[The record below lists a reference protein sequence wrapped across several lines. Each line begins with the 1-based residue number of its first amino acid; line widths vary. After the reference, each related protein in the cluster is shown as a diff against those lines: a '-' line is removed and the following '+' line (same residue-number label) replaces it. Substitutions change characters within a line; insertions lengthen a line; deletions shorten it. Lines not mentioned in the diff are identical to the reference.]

1 MAAMTDSLKE
11 RENLYKLMIRFS
23 ATIFKLIHEG
33 FMEMF
38 YGARPEQPAVPG
50 LTPQV
55 ETNRGIDLE
64 YEPEGNEASGE
75 WQRSSS
81 ADELFMSNLELQKID
96 REAGKGKEDDSPS
109 ADAVIQHIFKI
120 TSNRK
125 LSHFSQLRDPKPL
138 SQASNNVVTQNSDV
152 VDAEGICEQVKIE
165 LIKYSISQEVFAKAV
180 LGKSQGYL
188 SEMLKH
194 GESFF
199 RPQDHTHYKGW
210 LNFETMRQFLQKP
223 EAERLQIYYQKGE
236 ELKMERLKRRQ
247 LEVGLTEEMAK
258 KKRRIIPM
266 QAKAVMEDYYNNHKY
281 LSMEKRQILANQ
293 LAIPEQCVSD
303 YFKNLRSRK
312 KHEDNMTYLLQEV
325 GNDDKHLEQGDSET
339 ESAKNHLPSCSGIS
353 MEPTVHSGKSTLHL
367 PSMIPQC
374 GRRTNIAPRVFS
386 EVEGPLAKGAPEI
399 DLVESKIASLTQCQK
414 GTPKQQQ
421 QQEVKC
427 LDTASRTDVCPEVS
441 KIPPSTTCQPSAQ
454 EDLAGGRNG
463 VLSRESSTGADTVQ
477 TFSFDTLIDGS
488 MMLHEGSSENE
499 EALDVGRQIYSTNNT
514 HKGNKVHVDQSTVD
528 ADHGTSPP
536 AAMYETYYVT
546 AHKGP
551 CRTASFS
558 QNGRLIATGSMDAS
572 IKVLDVERMVAKNT
586 MPQSQDQ
593 SSGTN
598 LENHPVIRT
607 LYDHME
613 EVTSVEF
620 HPSALVLASGSKDC
634 TVKLFDISKPSVKKA
649 YRSIQIHSLPS
660 PLLACGASLFIKIC
674 PKVVRLYDTNT
685 GQCFVSANP
694 REYHTGPI
702 NMVMYSPTANLFA
715 SCSKDGAIKIW
726 DGVSNKCIQTFP
738 QAHNGAEVYSICFSQ
753 NSKYV
758 VSSGNDSLVF
768 LWELSTVFV
777 ADESNNSIACW
788 DTRTTEKL
796 KTLSSGH
803 NNHIRCL
810 AHSPTG
816 AAFVSCSDDY
826 RARFWYCQG
835 V

>member
-11 RENLYKLMIRFS
+11 RENLYKLMISQLRYDGFESIASTLSKVVNIIS
-23 ATIFKLIHEG
+23 ACPPMARLHQVVNLGIQAEA
-33 FMEMF
+33 E
-38 YGARPEQPAVPG
+38 GARPEQPAVPG

-64 YEPEGNEASGE
+64 YEPE
-75 WQRSSS
+75 
-81 ADELFMSNLELQKID
+81 
-96 REAGKGKEDDSPS
+96 
-109 ADAVIQHIFKI
+109 
-120 TSNRK
+120 
-125 LSHFSQLRDPKPL
+125 
-138 SQASNNVVTQNSDV
+138 
-152 VDAEGICEQVKIE
+152 
-165 LIKYSISQEVFAKAV
+165 
-180 LGKSQGYL
+180 
-188 SEMLKH
+188 
-194 GESFF
+194 
-199 RPQDHTHYKGW
+199 
-210 LNFETMRQFLQKP
+210 
-223 EAERLQIYYQKGE
+223 
-236 ELKMERLKRRQ
+236 
-247 LEVGLTEEMAK
+247 
-258 KKRRIIPM
+258 
-266 QAKAVMEDYYNNHKY
+266 
-281 LSMEKRQILANQ
+281 
-293 LAIPEQCVSD
+293 
-303 YFKNLRSRK
+303 
-312 KHEDNMTYLLQEV
+312 
-325 GNDDKHLEQGDSET
+325 
-339 ESAKNHLPSCSGIS
+339 
-353 MEPTVHSGKSTLHL
+353 
-367 PSMIPQC
+367 
-374 GRRTNIAPRVFS
+374 
-386 EVEGPLAKGAPEI
+386 
-399 DLVESKIASLTQCQK
+399 
-414 GTPKQQQ
+414 
-421 QQEVKC
+421 
-427 LDTASRTDVCPEVS
+427 
-441 KIPPSTTCQPSAQ
+441 
-454 EDLAGGRNG
+454 
-463 VLSRESSTGADTVQ
+463 
-477 TFSFDTLIDGS
+477 
-488 MMLHEGSSENE
+488 
-499 EALDVGRQIYSTNNT
+499 
-514 HKGNKVHVDQSTVD
+514 
-528 ADHGTSPP
+528 DHGTSPP

-649 YRSIQIHSLPS
+649 YRSIQEAEVVTSMSFHPT
-660 PLLACGASLFIKIC
+660 GDFILVGTEHPTI
-674 PKVVRLYDTNT
+674 RLYDTNT

-702 NMVMYSPTANLFA
+702 NM
-715 SCSKDGAIKIW
+715 IW

-768 LWELSTVFV
+768 LWELSTGKALNMYTGATMSNYRTQVVFNHTEDFMFV

-810 AHSPTG
+810 THSPTG

>member
-11 RENLYKLMIRFS
+11 RENLYKLMISQLRYDGFESIASTLSKVVNIIS
-23 ATIFKLIHEG
+23 ACPPMARLHQVVNLGIQAEA
-33 FMEMF
+33 E
-38 YGARPEQPAVPG
+38 GARPEQPAVPG

-125 LSHFSQLRDPKPL
+125 LSHFSQLRDPKSL
-138 SQASNNVVTQNSDV
+138 SQASNNLTTQNSDV
-152 VDAEGICEQVKIE
+152 VDAEGICEKAKIE
-165 LIKYSISQEVFAKAV
+165 L
-180 LGKSQGYL
+180 
-188 SEMLKH
+188 
-194 GESFF
+194 
-199 RPQDHTHYKGW
+199 
-210 LNFETMRQFLQKP
+210 N
-223 EAERLQIYYQKGE
+223 
-236 ELKMERLKRRQ
+236 
-247 LEVGLTEEMAK
+247 
-258 KKRRIIPM
+258 
-266 QAKAVMEDYYNNHKY
+266 
-281 LSMEKRQILANQ
+281 
-293 LAIPEQCVSD
+293 
-303 YFKNLRSRK
+303 
-312 KHEDNMTYLLQEV
+312 
-325 GNDDKHLEQGDSET
+325 
-339 ESAKNHLPSCSGIS
+339 
-353 MEPTVHSGKSTLHL
+353 
-367 PSMIPQC
+367 
-374 GRRTNIAPRVFS
+374 
-386 EVEGPLAKGAPEI
+386 
-399 DLVESKIASLTQCQK
+399 
-414 GTPKQQQ
+414 
-421 QQEVKC
+421 
-427 LDTASRTDVCPEVS
+427 
-441 KIPPSTTCQPSAQ
+441 
-454 EDLAGGRNG
+454 
-463 VLSRESSTGADTVQ
+463 
-477 TFSFDTLIDGS
+477 
-488 MMLHEGSSENE
+488 
-499 EALDVGRQIYSTNNT
+499 
-514 HKGNKVHVDQSTVD
+514 
-528 ADHGTSPP
+528 HGTSPP

-649 YRSIQIHSLPS
+649 YRSIQEAEVVTSMSFHPT
-660 PLLACGASLFIKIC
+660 GDFILVGTEHPTI
-674 PKVVRLYDTNT
+674 RLYDTNT

-715 SCSKDGAIKIW
+715 SCSKDGAIK
-726 DGVSNKCIQTFP
+726 
-738 QAHNGAEVYSICFSQ
+738 VYSICFSQ

-768 LWELSTVFV
+768 LWELSTGKALNMYTGATMSNYRTQVVFNHTEDFMFV

-810 AHSPTG
+810 THSPTG

>member
-11 RENLYKLMIRFS
+11 RENLYKLMISQLRYDGFESIASTLSKVVNIIS
-23 ATIFKLIHEG
+23 ACPPMARLHQVVNLGIQAEA
-33 FMEMF
+33 E
-38 YGARPEQPAVPG
+38 GARPEQPAVPG

-64 YEPEGNEASGE
+64 YEPE
-75 WQRSSS
+75 
-81 ADELFMSNLELQKID
+81 
-96 REAGKGKEDDSPS
+96 
-109 ADAVIQHIFKI
+109 
-120 TSNRK
+120 
-125 LSHFSQLRDPKPL
+125 
-138 SQASNNVVTQNSDV
+138 
-152 VDAEGICEQVKIE
+152 
-165 LIKYSISQEVFAKAV
+165 
-180 LGKSQGYL
+180 
-188 SEMLKH
+188 
-194 GESFF
+194 
-199 RPQDHTHYKGW
+199 
-210 LNFETMRQFLQKP
+210 
-223 EAERLQIYYQKGE
+223 
-236 ELKMERLKRRQ
+236 
-247 LEVGLTEEMAK
+247 
-258 KKRRIIPM
+258 
-266 QAKAVMEDYYNNHKY
+266 
-281 LSMEKRQILANQ
+281 
-293 LAIPEQCVSD
+293 
-303 YFKNLRSRK
+303 
-312 KHEDNMTYLLQEV
+312 
-325 GNDDKHLEQGDSET
+325 
-339 ESAKNHLPSCSGIS
+339 
-353 MEPTVHSGKSTLHL
+353 
-367 PSMIPQC
+367 
-374 GRRTNIAPRVFS
+374 
-386 EVEGPLAKGAPEI
+386 
-399 DLVESKIASLTQCQK
+399 
-414 GTPKQQQ
+414 
-421 QQEVKC
+421 
-427 LDTASRTDVCPEVS
+427 
-441 KIPPSTTCQPSAQ
+441 
-454 EDLAGGRNG
+454 
-463 VLSRESSTGADTVQ
+463 
-477 TFSFDTLIDGS
+477 
-488 MMLHEGSSENE
+488 
-499 EALDVGRQIYSTNNT
+499 
-514 HKGNKVHVDQSTVD
+514 
-528 ADHGTSPP
+528 DHGTSPP

-649 YRSIQIHSLPS
+649 YRSIQEAEVVTSMSFHPT
-660 PLLACGASLFIKIC
+660 GDFILVGTEHPTI
-674 PKVVRLYDTNT
+674 RLYDTNT

-702 NMVMYSPTANLFA
+702 NMVIYSPCLATYLFPFTQ
-715 SCSKDGAIKIW
+715 IIEV
-726 DGVSNKCIQTFP
+726 VS
-738 QAHNGAEVYSICFSQ
+738 EVYSICFSQ

-768 LWELSTVFV
+768 LWELSTGKALNMYTGATMSNYRTQVVFNHTEDFMFV

-810 AHSPTG
+810 THSPTG